1 MEEEARVS
9 RAAWAQSMDA
19 CDQVHSEG
27 ISLRTTVMGQQSKIA
42 ELQAADQPQD
52 TDDRASEDT
61 GDLLRILQSQ
71 LPEEARTVSRLVWT
85 VATVQSVKKWHQEEG
100 PRAMINEGV
109 TAALAARDA
118 TRNGDDSHTS
128 GTGVRRPVQWFKK
141 MESVYSISNCTVAC
155 QVKFATCTL
164 QGNALTWW
172 NSHVKTTTHEAA
184 HAMPWRTLKKM
195 MTDK

>member
-1 MEEEARVS
+1 
-9 RAAWAQSMDA
+9 
-19 CDQVHSEG
+19 
-27 ISLRTTVMGQQSKIA
+27 
-42 ELQAADQPQD
+42 
-52 TDDRASEDT
+52 
-61 GDLLRILQSQ
+61 
-71 LPEEARTVSRLVWT
+71 
-85 VATVQSVKKWHQEEG
+85 
-100 PRAMINEGV
+100 MINEGV

-128 GTGVRRPVQWFKK
+128 GTGVRRPVQMFRK

-195 MTDK
+195 MIDKYCPRGEIKKLEYKCEEFEGNRPSENMSVACPDTIHCSVGWQTKTKNYARMPKEFATELMDKKINTWAERQADNKRKSDDTARNNQNQQPNKRQNTGRAYAA